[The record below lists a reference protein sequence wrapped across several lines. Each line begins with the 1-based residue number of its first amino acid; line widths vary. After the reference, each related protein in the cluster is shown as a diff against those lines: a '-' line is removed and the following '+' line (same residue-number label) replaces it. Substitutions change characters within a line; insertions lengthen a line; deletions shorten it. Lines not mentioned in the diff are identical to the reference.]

1 MFAADSNG
9 EITVVL
15 NLAEDISL
23 QEDYTIRE
31 LVNRVQRL
39 RKEVDAGETLR
50 LLPSCVCLWVFSCS
64 FFQIHFCCLSL
75 LLLFVTANPPTLMHW
90 CLTSFHFCFVSCFL
104 SSLRVG
110 WRGANRSD

>member
-39 RKEVDAGETLR
+39 RKEVDAGETLDCFCR
-50 LLPSCVCLWVFSCS
+50 VVFVFGCSLVLFFKFIFVVYLCFCCSLQRIHLHSCTGVSPRSTFVLYPVFSR
-64 FFQIHFCCLSL
+64 LS
-75 LLLFVTANPPTLMHW
+75 A
-90 CLTSFHFCFVSCFL
+90 
-104 SSLRVG
+104 
-110 WRGANRSD
+110 